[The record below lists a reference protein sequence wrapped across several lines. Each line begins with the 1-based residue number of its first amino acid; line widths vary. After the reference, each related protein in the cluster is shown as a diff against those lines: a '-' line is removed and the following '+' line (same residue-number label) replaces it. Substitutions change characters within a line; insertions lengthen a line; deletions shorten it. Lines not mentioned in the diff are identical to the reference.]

1 MPLSNPNLPY
11 PTPLRIITATTL
23 FDGHD
28 AAINIFRRLM
38 QGSRDGGDSSGA
50 QPLGG

>member
-28 AAINIFRRLM
+28 CGHQHLPQAHA
-38 QGSRDGGDSSGA
+38 GSRDGGDSSGA